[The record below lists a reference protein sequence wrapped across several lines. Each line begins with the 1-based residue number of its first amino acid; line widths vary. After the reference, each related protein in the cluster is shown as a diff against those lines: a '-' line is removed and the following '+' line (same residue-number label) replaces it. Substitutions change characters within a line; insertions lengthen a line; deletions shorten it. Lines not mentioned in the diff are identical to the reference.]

1 MVSMTSGSYTLRSS
15 DIMSD
20 YVKLKLLAESF
31 LVTLNSQYE
40 LSVKLTHSKGA
51 KLLRPNFK
59 TNWLEFN
66 SLLFYEEMYYYW

>member
-40 LSVKLTHSKGA
+40 LS
-51 KLLRPNFK
+51 
-59 TNWLEFN
+59 EFIRLN
-66 SLLFYEEMYYYW
+66 EGIASILGVEPQSLGIDEMEYVYDEVF